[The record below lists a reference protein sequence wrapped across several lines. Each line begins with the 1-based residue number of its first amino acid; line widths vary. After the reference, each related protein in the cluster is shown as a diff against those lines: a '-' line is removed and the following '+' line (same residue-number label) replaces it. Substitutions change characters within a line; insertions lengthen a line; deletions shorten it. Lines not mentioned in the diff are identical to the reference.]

1 MIGVDAGSGD
11 RLALGVLTPYR
22 MATTE
27 QMHRVIAPEVR
38 IEQTRRRLT
47 RLRVEGLVDRI
58 TPSTPVRPGHATMTE
73 RSSWP
78 VERSVP
84 SLSITPRPAG

>member
-38 IEQTRRRLT
+38 IEQPAAADPAARGGAGRPHHPVHAR
-47 RLRVEGLVDRI
+47 
-58 TPSTPVRPGHATMTE
+58 TPWSRNYD
-73 RSSWP
+73 
-78 VERSVP
+78 
-84 SLSITPRPAG
+84 